1 MNNKLIVFSDGGSR
15 GNPGQAAIGVVIKT
29 ENKDIVGQISRTI
42 GISTNNEAEYRALLA
57 ALEYLSQNI
66 EQLHLASTTEIKFYL
81 DSNLIVN
88 QVNGLYK
95 VKNSRLREF
104 LYKVREIE
112 QAVPG
117 KIIYQLIPREKNRE
131 ADLLVNQALDNQAN
145 MPYALTKN

>member
-57 ALEYLSQNI
+57 ALEYLSQNKV
-66 EQLHLASTTEIKFYL
+66 QLHLASTTEINFFL

-88 QVNGLYK
+88 QINGLYK

-131 ADLLVNQALDNQAN
+131 ADALVNQALDN
-145 MPYALTKN
+145 LS